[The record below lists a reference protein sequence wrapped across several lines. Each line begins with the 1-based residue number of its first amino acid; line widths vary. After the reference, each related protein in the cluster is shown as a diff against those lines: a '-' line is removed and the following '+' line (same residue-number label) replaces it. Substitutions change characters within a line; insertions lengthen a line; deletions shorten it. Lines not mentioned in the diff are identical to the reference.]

1 MITGLKHLSGKE
13 KLREMGLFSLE
24 RRKLEIYLTV
34 AFQYL
39 SASYKWKGDQL
50 FTQSDWARENGF
62 KQKEKR
68 LIPGPASLPAAAWLL
83 GAAPETMEAGSTHAP
98 APGPPPAR
106 RP

>member
-68 LIPGPASLPAAAWLL
+68 LILDVRNKCFTQKVVRHWQTLPR
-83 GAAPETMEAGSTHAP
+83 EAVDAIFHSKP
-98 APGPPPAR
+98 S
-106 RP
+106 